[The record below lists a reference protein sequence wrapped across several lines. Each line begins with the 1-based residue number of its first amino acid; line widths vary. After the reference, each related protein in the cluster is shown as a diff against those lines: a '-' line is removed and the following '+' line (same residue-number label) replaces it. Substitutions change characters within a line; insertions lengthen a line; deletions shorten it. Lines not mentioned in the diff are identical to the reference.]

1 MVRFRGMS
9 NPVTDTR
16 WLREPAV
23 NEALDV
29 LRARATELGVEVVV
43 SRAGVDVRAMPK
55 IVTPIGEKA
64 QRGRRGLFAKPL
76 GT

>member
-1 MVRFRGMS
+1 MT

-23 NEALDV
+23 KEALDV
-29 LRARATELGVEVVV
+29 LRARATELGVEIVV
-43 SRAGVDVRAMPK
+43 SCCGVDVRAMPK
-55 IVTPIGEKA
+55 IVTSIGEKA